1 MKIPL
6 KYNLRSLWV
15 RRGGTLMTGLGIGLT
30 VAVVLTMMALV
41 NGLVST
47 FVQTGHPTDVVVLR
61 QGAIAEPNSWFSRDI
76 YQELRQLP
84 EVKRERLESGEVG
97 EPWAV
102 GEIIV
107 VINHPRADGDS
118 SNVMV
123 RGTSRRGFEIRPEVE
138 LVEGRMFRK
147 GVRELVASRALA
159 QRFQDM
165 KLGDRLPIAA
175 NEWTIVGLFDA
186 GRTAY
191 SSELWGDYDEI
202 AQVWN
207 RPVYSSMT
215 LRARSPEETGQ
226 IIKKVEEDRRFQLE
240 AMTQPEYFRQQSIS
254 AVGITVLGI
263 FIAVV
268 MGLGSSFAAM
278 NMMYATV
285 MARFSE
291 IGTLRAL
298 GFRRR
303 SILASFVIEALI
315 LALIGGV
322 LGCLLAVP
330 IQVYAWLTGPMGSMN
345 MATFSE
351 AVFNFRITP
360 LIMSLGI
367 VFSLVVGILGG
378 FFPAFRAARLRLIDV
393 LRD

>member
-15 RRGGTLMTGLGIGLT
+15 RRTGTLMTGLGIGLT
-30 VAVVLTMMALV
+30 VAVLLTMMALV

-47 FVQTGHPTDVVVLR
+47 FVSTGQPTDVVVLR
-61 QGAIAEPNSWFSRDI
+61 QGSLSEPNSWFSREA
-76 YQELRQLP
+76 YQELRVLP
-84 EVKRERLESGEVG
+84 SVQRDANQ

-107 VINHPRADGDS
+107 VINHPRVGGDS

-123 RGTSRRGFEIRPEVE
+123 RGTSSRGFEMRPEVK
-138 LVEGRMFRK
+138 LIEGRPFRK
-147 GVRELVASRALA
+147 GVRELVASRSLSR
-159 QRFQDM
+159 RFQDM
-165 KLGDRLPIAA
+165 KLGDKLPIAA
-175 NEWTIVGLFDA
+175 NEWTIVGIFDA
-186 GRTAY
+186 GQTAY

-207 RPVYSSMT
+207 RPIYSSVT
-215 LRARSPEETGQ
+215 LRAASPAETEA
-226 IIKKVEEDRRFQLE
+226 IITAAKEDRRFQLE
-240 AMTQPEYFRQQSIS
+240 AMTQPSYFQLQSVS
-254 AVGITVLGI
+254 AVGIGALGI
-263 FIAVV
+263 FIAIV
-268 MGLGSSFAAM
+268 MGLGSTFAAM
-278 NMMYATV
+278 NMMYATI

-291 IGTLRAL
+291 IGTLRSL

-303 SILASFVIEALI
+303 NILASFIVEALI

-322 LGCLLAVP
+322 LGCLLAIP

-345 MATFSE
+345 FTTFSE

-360 LIMSLGI
+360 LIMSMGI